1 MLGGLCR
8 SAIEWYDFF
17 IYLAALVFPAVF
29 LPAGTGAAVLA
40 SQIIGWSLSCGSVLP
55 ATSLY

>member
-8 SAIEWYDFF
+8 STIEWYDFF

-40 SQIIGWSLSCGSVLP
+40 SPIMGRSLS
-55 ATSLY
+55 